1 MNRFKPGDAVRTND
15 NTLAQF
21 IRMDGPNRA
30 IIMVGYDTR
39 VVDPV
44 ALRKVDR

>member
-1 MNRFKPGDAVRTND
+1 MIPTFSPGDAVITGD
-15 NTLAQF
+15 GTFAQF
-21 IRMDGPNRA
+21 IRHDGPNRA

-44 ALRKVDR
+44 ALRRAE